1 MNVIVVAMTKDGIIG
16 KEGSLPWR
24 IPNELKH
31 FKNLTLD
38 STVVMG
44 RTTFMS
50 LRRVNGLP
58 DRKNIVLT
66 SSFIEHGENVI
77 LVPSLKDV
85 YHAKDIALKTCYI
98 GGAML
103 YDSVLKAGI
112 IDQMHISEIKGDYD
126 GDTRFPEYD
135 KTQWK
140 LSHFEDKGE
149 FFYKVLTLNK

>member
-1 MNVIVVAMTKDGIIG
+1 MTKNGIIG
-16 KEGSLPWR
+16 KNGSLPWR

-38 STVVMG
+38 SNVVMG
-44 RTTFMS
+44 RTTFIS

-58 DRKNIVLT
+58 DRTNIVLT

-85 YHAKDIALKTCYI
+85 YCAKDVFVKTCYI

-103 YDSVLKAGI
+103 YDSVLKADI
-112 IDQMHISEIKGDYD
+112 IHQMHISEIKGDYD
-126 GDTRFPEYD
+126 GDTKFPDYD
-135 KTQWK
+135 QTQWTI
-140 LSHFEDKGE
+140 SHCEDKGE
-149 FFYKVLTLNK
+149 FIYKILKRVI

>member
-1 MNVIVVAMTKDGIIG
+1 MTKDGIIG
-16 KEGSLPWR
+16 KNGSLPWR

-44 RTTFMS
+44 RTTFIS
-50 LRRVNGLP
+50 LRRENGLP

-66 SSFIEHGENVI
+66 SSFIEHGDNVI

-85 YHAKDIALKTCYI
+85 YYAKDVFVKTCYI

-103 YDSVLKAGI
+103 YDSALKAGI
-112 IDQMHISEIKGDYD
+112 IEEMHISEIKGMYD
-126 GDTRFPEYD
+126 GDTRFPVYD
-135 KTQWK
+135 EKQWK
-140 LSHFEDKGE
+140 ISHYEDKGD
-149 FFYKVLTLNK
+149 FFYKILTRIESRKL